1 MAFVEVIIG
10 LDISRLWSSVPI
22 MYVKWEEVIQRLQ

>member
-10 LDISRLWSSVPI
+10 LDISRLWSSAPYNVCLN
-22 MYVKWEEVIQRLQ
+22 KRK